1 MDAGLVLWNNL
12 IEYYMAGK
20 KAENKA
26 ENKELNYTES
36 VERLEGIVKKIES
49 GEMDI
54 DQLTSQVAEAANL
67 IKACKEKLFSTNE
80 AVEKLLKELDK

>member
-1 MDAGLVLWNNL
+1 
-12 IEYYMAGK
+12 MAGK
-20 KAENKA
+20 KA

-80 AVEKLLKELDK
+80 VVEKLLKELDK

>member
-20 KAENKA
+20 KAENK
-26 ENKELNYTES
+26 ELNYTES
-36 VERLEGIVKKIES
+36 VERLEGIVKKVES

>member
-20 KAENKA
+20 KA

-54 DQLTSQVAEAANL
+54 DQLTSQVAELL
-67 IKACKEKLFSTNE
+67 ILSRLVRRSCFRQTKP
-80 AVEKLLKELDK
+80 LKNF

>member
-20 KAENKA
+20 KAEK
-26 ENKELNYTES
+26 KELNYTES
-36 VERLEGIVKKIES
+36 VERLEGIVKKVES

>member
-20 KAENKA
+20 KA

-54 DQLTSQVAEAANL
+54 DQLTSLVAEAANL

>member
-1 MDAGLVLWNNL
+1 MDAGLVLWNNF

-20 KAENKA
+20 KA

>member
-20 KAENKA
+20 KA

>member
-20 KAENKA
+20 KAEK
-26 ENKELNYTES
+26 KELNYTES

-49 GEMDI
+49 GE
-54 DQLTSQVAEAANL
+54 
-67 IKACKEKLFSTNE
+67 
-80 AVEKLLKELDK
+80 

>member
-20 KAENKA
+20 KA

-54 DQLTSQVAEAANL
+54 DQLTSQMAEAANL